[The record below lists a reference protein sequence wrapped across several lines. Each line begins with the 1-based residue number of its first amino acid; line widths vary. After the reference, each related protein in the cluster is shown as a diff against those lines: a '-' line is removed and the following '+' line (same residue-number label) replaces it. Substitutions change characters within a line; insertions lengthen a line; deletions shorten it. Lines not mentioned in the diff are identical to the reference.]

1 MIPKIAPLL
10 LSVRRALISCLVAL
24 VSSAALADT
33 GCPQHFAAG
42 QRPVITSPKL
52 QPRTQEICFIAF
64 AVLHSGLS
72 RTPLY
77 SAEYLTRQ
85 NLKNAGPLSRKDSYH
100 AASAVPKND
109 RAELADYERS
119 GYDRGHMV
127 PNADFSTRKRQAES
141 FSLANMVPQVHEN
154 NAGVWAGIEGAA
166 RQLAKREGEVYVIS
180 GPAFIGGRLKKIG
193 KVVVPTHFWKV
204 VYSPLQQ
211 QAGAYLVT
219 NDNTRTYS
227 VV

>member
-42 QRPVITSPKL
+42 QRPVITNPKL
-52 QPRTQEICFIAF
+52 QPRTQEICFTAF

-85 NLKNAGPLSRKDSYH
+85 NLKNAGKLSRKDSYH
-100 AASAVPKND
+100 AESALPKND

-119 GYDRGHMV
+119 GYDRGHMA
-127 PNADFSTRKRQAES
+127 PNADFSTRKR
-141 FSLANMVPQVHEN
+141 
-154 NAGVWAGIEGAA
+154 
-166 RQLAKREGEVYVIS
+166 
-180 GPAFIGGRLKKIG
+180 
-193 KVVVPTHFWKV
+193 
-204 VYSPLQQ
+204 
-211 QAGAYLVT
+211 
-219 NDNTRTYS
+219 
-227 VV
+227 